1 MLGEELEASRTSVK
15 SMQVVR
21 VEGHQ
26 VRSRW
31 TEARD
36 RRPLSGFGQGTS
48 ILGSSLWLL
57 GGGQAIG
64 GPEEKQGL
72 VGGFAG
78 PEMARISLLGCCNNV
93 LRSE

>member
-1 MLGEELEASRTSVK
+1 M
-15 SMQVVR
+15 
-21 VEGHQ
+21 
-26 VRSRW
+26 
-31 TEARD
+31 D
-36 RRPLSGFGQGTS
+36 RGQGEAATMW
-48 ILGSSLWLL
+48 LWTRNFHFGKLPLLL

-93 LRSE
+93 LQSE